1 MISDRNKMIFEECIM
16 NELSLYKYPCI
27 FLNLKENIKSG
38 YSLKDFTIHRELKN
52 IRFKQQ

>member
-38 YSLKDFTIHRELKN
+38 YSLKDFANHLELKN
-52 IRFKQQ
+52 KGF

>member
-38 YSLKDFTIHRELKN
+38 YSLKEFTNHYERKN
-52 IRFKQQ
+52 KRFKQQ